1 MLKIISVAVFVGM
14 QTCIKAAGTVPAGE
28 IVFFRSFF
36 AIFPIIAF
44 LAFKGKLGT
53 AFSTKRPFNH
63 IARGVVGVCAMGLG
77 FFALTRLPLPEA
89 ITLNYAQ
96 PLLVVVF
103 SSVFLGEAIRVYR
116 WSAVAVGL
124 VGVLIIS
131 WPELTLLSSD
141 EALDDQEVL
150 GVVAALV
157 AAAISAVAMLL
168 VRNLVQSERT
178 ATIVLWFSVTAS
190 VMSLLS
196 LPFGW
201 QALTPLQAALL
212 VVAGFCGGLGQ
223 ILMTAAYRHAEASVV
238 APFEYT
244 SMILG
249 VVVGYLVFGD
259 VATLNM
265 LVGGLIVVAAGIF
278 IIWRERQLGLE
289 RTRTRKASLP
299 QG

>member
-1 MLKIISVAVFVGM
+1 
-14 QTCIKAAGTVPAGE
+14 
-28 IVFFRSFF
+28 
-36 AIFPIIAF
+36 
-44 LAFKGKLGT
+44 
-53 AFSTKRPFNH
+53 
-63 IARGVVGVCAMGLG
+63 
-77 FFALTRLPLPEA
+77 LTRLPLPEA

-103 SSVFLGEAIRVYR
+103 SSILLREAIHVYR
-116 WSAVAVGL
+116 WSAVVVGL

-131 WPELTLLSSD
+131 WPKLTLLSTGSPVG
-141 EALDDQEVL
+141 DQEVL
-150 GVVAALV
+150 GVAAALV
-157 AAAISAVAMLL
+157 AAAIAANAILL
-168 VRNLVQSERT
+168 VRNLVQTEKT

-201 QALTPLQAALL
+201 HALSLSQTGLL
-212 VVAGFCGGLGQ
+212 VASGFCGGLAQ

-249 VVVGYLVFGD
+249 VVVGYMVFGD
-259 VATLNM
+259 VATINTLA
-265 LVGGLIVVAAGIF
+265 GGLIVIAAGIF
-278 IIWRERQLGLE
+278 IIWREHQLGLE
-289 RTRTRKASLP
+289 RTRTRRAALP

>member
-1 MLKIISVAVFVGM
+1 
-14 QTCIKAAGTVPAGE
+14 
-28 IVFFRSFF
+28 
-36 AIFPIIAF
+36 
-44 LAFKGKLGT
+44 
-53 AFSTKRPFNH
+53 
-63 IARGVVGVCAMGLG
+63 
-77 FFALTRLPLPEA
+77 PLPEA

-103 SSVFLGEAIRVYR
+103 SSIFLGEAIRVYR

-150 GVVAALV
+150 GVIAALV

-212 VVAGFCGGLGQ
+212 VAAGFCGGLGQ

-259 VATLNM
+259 VATLHM

-299 QG
+299 EG